1 MTKVRKLV
9 SSALCLGLSLVLPL
23 LTGQIQ
29 QIGNMLCP
37 MHLPVLLCGFVC
49 GGLWGGVVGFVA
61 PILRYLIFGMPP
73 VFPLGISMAF
83 ELGTYGAISGLL
95 YHKFPRT
102 PRTLYLSLLVAMVS
116 GRVVWGLVR
125 FLLAGLSGSEFPFSM
140 FLSGAL
146 TSAIPG
152 IVLQILLIPVIVMAL
167 DKARVTFS
175 AS

>member
-83 ELGTYGAISGLL
+83 ELCTYGAISGLL
-95 YHKFPRT
+95 YHKFPKT
-102 PRTLYLSLLVAMVS
+102 PRWLYFSLLTAMIS